1 MSQPNHTLADSK
13 AFRSAAAEFALAG
26 VELHAEV
33 CLDGSTRL
41 HAIHYGKAVP
51 LDDLEHARLFLV
63 QVGGE
68 HA

>member
-1 MSQPNHTLADSK
+1 MIPTNCALADSK

-33 CLDGSTRL
+33 CLDGATRL
-41 HAIHYGKAVP
+41 HAIHHGKVVP
-51 LDDLEHARLFLV
+51 LDDLQHARVFLA
-63 QVGGE
+63 QIGGE